1 MAENEKSFSDMLKE
15 IEDMNNTGIVPE
27 VKKTIPK
34 IKVESEVN
42 GGGAD
47 IDDEFND
54 MFSGLSLDS
63 FNIDNNANSEDNKL
77 ESEKEVQ
84 KEIEETKKSSSFI
97 LEELPPIEDS
107 IKKDVINDSEKT
119 EVSVASKDN
128 PVVTPDGRTLEEML
142 IGMRS
147 GATKLDD
154 KLSQYKKGLKRT
166 SINGKEKE
174 DDRYTKHADVIE
186 KETERNEARKKAS
199 KKFVQK
205 NSRYTEEEK
214 VIMKSLGLNPDEFTT
229 MLSKKS
235 GLTDAD
241 KAKLLNAGRL
251 GTERYFKGK
260 RFRATVGD
268 LDIIQFL
275 AKFKFCNTKILSR
288 LRDEPQSRTWRKLS
302 RLKEGGLVADSEVIS
317 MGTIWYLTEAG
328 MALSG
333 YSFPTMRTRFPKT
346 STMPPVIGANH
357 VAACL
362 WNNSFN
368 VLMLDDYPA
377 YNKLVE
383 KSGELTYVK
392 GENLISELEIRS
404 SLGKEA
410 QPSFGAKPNNTK
422 GNMYDVVGERARAMW
437 HEWEVRGKDRNSPEF
452 EIGNEFLWVLY
463 PESGLTKSYHVPDL
477 ILSRQRAEDGT
488 PRSIAVEVEL
498 NPKSDERYVQI
509 LMAYKL
515 DTYLYDKVVWVTN
528 STSITRKLIKIAEE
542 IGLENFDVVPM
553 TNENGI
559 YKNRDI
565 WHI

>member
-1 MAENEKSFSDMLKE
+1 MAKETKSFSDILKE
-15 IEDMNNTGIVPE
+15 IEEMNNTGVVPE
-27 VKKTIPK
+27 FKDNETKNTLASDLK
-34 IKVESEVN
+34 DKEDE
-42 GGGAD
+42 
-47 IDDEFND
+47 IDSQFND
-54 MFSGLSLDS
+54 MFQGLSLDS
-63 FNIDNNANSEDNKL
+63 FNIDNNVNNENKEDKLNK
-77 ESEKEVQ
+77 KVQ
-84 KEIEETKKSSSFI
+84 SLPEIEEKS
-97 LEELPPIEDS
+97 L
-107 IKKDVINDSEKT
+107 IKDDVITEK
-119 EVSVASKDN
+119 SNKDEIIEENSIEISHEN
-128 PVVTPDGRTLEEML
+128 PVVTPDGRTLNEML
-142 IGMRS
+142 LHMRS
-147 GATKLDD
+147 GATKLDETLT
-154 KLSQYKKGLKRT
+154 KFKSGSRKSK
-166 SINGKEKE
+166 INGKEKE
-174 DDRYTKHADVIE
+174 DDRYTKHAEVID
-186 KETERNEARKKAS
+186 KETQKNEARKKAS
-199 KKFVQK
+199 KKFLQR

-214 VIMKSLGLNPDEFTT
+214 IIMKSLGLNPDEFTT
-229 MLSKKS
+229 MLSKRS
-235 GLTDAD
+235 ELSEAD
-241 KAKLLNAGRL
+241 KAKLLDAGRL

-260 RFRATVGD
+260 RFRATIGD

-288 LRDEPQSRTWRKLS
+288 LRDEPQSRTWRKLT

-333 YSFPTMRTRFPKT
+333 YNFPTLRTRFPKT

-368 VLMLDDYPA
+368 ILMLEDFPA

-383 KSGELTYVK
+383 KKGELTYVK

-410 QPSFGAKPNNTK
+410 QPSFGAKPNSMS

-437 HEWEVRGKDRNSPEF
+437 HEWESNGRNSNSPEF
-452 EIGNEFLWVLY
+452 EIGNEFMWVLY

-477 ILSRQRAEDGT
+477 ILSRSRNADGT

-515 DTYLYDKVVWVTN
+515 DNYLYDKVVWVTN
-528 STSITRKLIKIAEE
+528 STSITRKLTNIADE